1 MLGYEYITL
10 ASIFQILVTSNIY
23 FLIKD
28 NILKQKKIRKA
39 VLPVI

>member
-1 MLGYEYITL
+1 MLGNEYITL